1 MPAVTTRTWAKRA
14 TLFGLLLFAGSFL
27 AAVAAMQEALTVIA
41 SPDPTNKA
49 GLLADAITKAERIKA
64 LTRFTSPLG
73 VILFVGGIGTLA
85 FLRLRGSQTA
95 RLSGSQHDDDSEKY
109 DETEDREDQNDE
121 RIS

>member
-1 MPAVTTRTWAKRA
+1 MSESGPSGESITSEGLEELRA
-14 TLFGLLLFAGSFL
+14 EVEDLEGRGRN
-27 AAVAAMQEALTVIA
+27 E
-41 SPDPTNKA
+41 
-49 GLLADAITKAERIKA
+49 KAERIKA